1 MKFIVDVAGCWHRVQ
16 VVCGG
21 CSRQC
26 APLAYRAYR
35 RSRVCDNCDLI
46 LRHKTQPGFRCH
58 DNASSAAGPLTSAAA
73 ARDVEDLCSATI
85 DDELIA
91 RNNQPLCSNVSF
103 RGFLYRCGKYNNPF
117 CRNIIPLFYRINKS
131 NFSFFYPHGAYH
143 SAVFAMA
150 TCLFVCSSV
159 CHTPV

>member
-1 MKFIVDVAGCWHRVQ
+1 MFAPVRAARLQIWCTLWPMSFVADSVVSRLPISECVLVSPAMKFIVDVAGCWHRVQ

-58 DNASSAAGPLTSAAA
+58 DNASSAAGPLTQAAA

-103 RGFLYRCGKYNNPF
+103 RGFFYTDAV
-117 CRNIIPLFYRINKS
+117 NITTR
-131 NFSFFYPHGAYH
+131 
-143 SAVFAMA
+143 SAEM
-150 TCLFVCSSV
+150 
-159 CHTPV
+159 